1 MEKEIIWTS
10 QSKNDLQTIY
20 EFNIDVIGEE
30 RAFELIQK
38 IIEKVGILKRLIPG
52 GTRYLSDKRPDLS
65 YQKLVF
71 KDYLIIFR
79 ISQNI
84 VYISK
89 IFDCRQNPKK
99 INL

>member
-1 MEKEIIWTS
+1 LEKEIIWTS

-20 EFNIDVIGEE
+20 EFNSVVIGEE
-30 RAFELIQK
+30 KAFELIQK
-38 IIEKVGILKRLIPG
+38 ILEKVELLKRPVSG
-52 GTRYLSDKRPDLS
+52 GTRYISDKRSNIP

-71 KDYLIIFR
+71 KNYLIIFR
-79 ISQNI
+79 IIENL
-84 VYISK
+84 VYINK